1 MRKVIFFT
9 YKGSCPNR
17 EEKLIKEIMSDV
29 SIPAKDFN
37 RYFEF
42 KIINGVMFR
51 PAKPLIVQ
59 APMFKNC

>member
-1 MRKVIFFT
+1 M
-9 YKGSCPNR
+9 SR

-59 APMFKNC
+59 APTFKNC